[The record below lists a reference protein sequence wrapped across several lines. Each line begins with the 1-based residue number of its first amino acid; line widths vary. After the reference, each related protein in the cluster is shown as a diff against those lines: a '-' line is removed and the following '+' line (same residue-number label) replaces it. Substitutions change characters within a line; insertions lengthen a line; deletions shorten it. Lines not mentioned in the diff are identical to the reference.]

1 MMLPLAAAALAV
13 LSACPIAYAMPPLH
27 RPDDFDNNNGTTNG
41 TTDGNSTSTDPM
53 AACKLPAHMNVW
65 LSSGFAPTFDCVPS
79 QGTIRGFMIFV
90 DFPDA
95 SANASEASPKEL
107 YDSLV
112 PAASDWVQT
121 SSYGQLSLDIT
132 ADTSKFHRMPAP
144 TTSYGWTAMTSE
156 MHTQYIRDAV
166 DAYLEGQ
173 ELPKA
178 VDVLYVMAPPSA
190 QTFFNS
196 LTSSF
201 RPTVRSKS
209 GDEVTIAQRACT
221 MGVDVY
227 GPTTGYRTLV
237 HETGHT
243 MCLADYYPT
252 DRMNP
257 LGYFV
262 AGFSLMG
269 DSTQPGPDH
278 FAWDKWRMGWLP
290 DTAVECVGVSD
301 MMTTRHV
308 LTPMEQKPRAGETQA
323 VVIAVSDTKALVAE
337 ARTQSGVDDQLC
349 GPGVLLYTVN
359 TQVASGMGP
368 IRVLNNTPDR
378 YTCGGY
384 PGNRAPLSLDE
395 GRSRSLT
402 AEEFGV
408 TVTLTDQA
416 MDRFTIEVKHI

>member
-13 LSACPIAYAMPPLH
+13 LSVCPSAYAMPPLH
-27 RPDDFDNNNGTTNG
+27 QPDGFDNNNGTTNG
-41 TTDGNSTSTDPM
+41 TADGNSTSTDPM

-95 SANASEASPKEL
+95 TANMTGASPKEL
-107 YDSLV
+107 YDSIV
-112 PAASDWVQT
+112 PAANDWFKT
-121 SSYGQLSLDIT
+121 SSYGQLSLNVT

-144 TTSYGWTAMTSE
+144 TTSYGWTAMTGE
-156 MHTQYIRDAV
+156 MHAAYIQDAL
-166 DAYLEGQ
+166 DAYLHCGRA
-173 ELPKA
+173 LPEA

-190 QTFFNS
+190 QGFFNS
-196 LTSSF
+196 LTTSF
-201 RPTVRSKS
+201 RPTMRSGS
-209 GDEVTIAQRACT
+209 VVAQRAST

-227 GPTTGYRTLV
+227 DPTVGYRTLV

-252 DRMNP
+252 DRLNP

-262 AGFSLMG
+262 GGFSLMG
-269 DSTQPGPDH
+269 DSTQPYPDH

-290 DTAVECVGVSD
+290 DTAVECVSVSD
-301 MMTTRHV
+301 MMTTTRHI
-308 LTPMEQKPRAGETQA
+308 LTPLEQTPRPGEAQA
-323 VVIAVSDTKALVAE
+323 VVIAASDTRALVAE
-337 ARTQSGVDDQLC
+337 ARTQKGVDEQLC
-349 GPGVLLYTVN
+349 GAGVLLYTVD

-384 PGNRAPLSLDE
+384 PANRAPLSLDE
-395 GRSRSLT
+395 GRSRT
-402 AEEFGV
+402 MTVEEFGV
-408 TVTLTDQA
+408 TVTLTDQVA
-416 MDRFTIEVKHI
+416 TDRFMIEVKRL